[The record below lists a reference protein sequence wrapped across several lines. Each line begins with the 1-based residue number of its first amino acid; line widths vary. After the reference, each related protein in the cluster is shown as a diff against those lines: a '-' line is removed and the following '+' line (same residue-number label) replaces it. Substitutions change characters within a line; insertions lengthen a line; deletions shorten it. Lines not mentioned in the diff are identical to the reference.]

1 MSEFNWHNHDTIFD
15 ERISRD
21 FIDNRSVRT
30 TREAYGTEV
39 VIHTP
44 ARSLTKIVPEPT
56 DYSEKIERARQFLR
70 EKGINQV
77 KSVRSLLYG
86 KAA

>member
-1 MSEFNWHNHDTIFD
+1 MNEWQHDYIHD
-15 ERISRD
+15 ERIVRD

-44 ARSLTKIVPEPT
+44 AQSLTTIVPEPT
-56 DYSEKIERARQFLR
+56 DYTDKLERARSFLR
-70 EKGINQV
+70 EKGIKQV
-77 KSVRSLLYG
+77 KSVRSLIYR
-86 KAA
+86 KQAA